1 MTPEIANGLAAPF
14 LANGIIGAVC
24 IALVWIA
31 LKLWAKCER
40 LEAEHKVELAA
51 KDALIKEL
59 YDARVEEAKV
69 GYEILKSNE
78 KTQAGFLVAVNG
90 RSVA

>member
-1 MTPEIANGLAAPF
+1 MSPDIANGLATPF

-24 IALVWIA
+24 VALAWIS
-31 LKLWAKCER
+31 LKLWAKIER
-40 LEAEHKVELAA
+40 IEAEHKIELAA
-51 KDALIKEL
+51 KDALIRDL

-78 KTQAGFLVAVNG
+78 KSQAAFLVAVNG
-90 RSVA
+90 RSVP

>member
-1 MTPEIANGLAAPF
+1 MNPDLVTGITTPF

-24 IALVWIA
+24 IALAWIA
-31 LKLWAKCER
+31 LKLWAKLEKK
-40 LEAEHKVELAA
+40 EAEHKIEIAA

-78 KTQAGFLVAVNG
+78 RSQVEFVAAVN
-90 RSVA
+90 RRVAS

>member
-1 MTPEIANGLAAPF
+1 MNPDIASGVAAPF

-24 IALVWIA
+24 VALALTV
-31 LKLWAKCER
+31 LKLWAEMKSER
-40 LEAEHKVELAA
+40 TAHKIELAA

-78 KTQAGFLVAVNG
+78 KAQSAFLMAVNG
-90 RSVA
+90 RVLS